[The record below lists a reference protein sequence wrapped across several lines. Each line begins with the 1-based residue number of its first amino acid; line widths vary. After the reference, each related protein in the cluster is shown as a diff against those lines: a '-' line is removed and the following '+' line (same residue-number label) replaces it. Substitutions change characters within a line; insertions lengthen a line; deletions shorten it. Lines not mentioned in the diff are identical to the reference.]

1 MGNYDPPEPEKEPF
15 AYTAAKLGIY
25 APILAIVLNAGLAL
39 HASSSTANATGVLA
53 AKLIVPILGVAFI
66 AAGAVFSIV
75 ALCNT
80 SRLGKEGLLGRGV
93 SGLVLNGIL
102 LAFFAVTFVNGFAQG
117 FTRAVHARETHQEL
131 RDANNDLR
139 SSLRNSFDAEKG
151 ITNVDFKKVDD
162 LRGKLDRAALNLG
175 PEDARVAKVASAYL
189 GEVQVASRALE
200 NALTRL
206 KEAQVLQFSGVT
218 TKEELRSRRDIVQRY
233 AAANDRVRAVV
244 TNSPTFFRTELQ
256 RLGASPESIE
266 KSTREMEQ
274 ATREQNKLVLAIRN
288 ADTRM
293 MTGMT
298 GVLDLLE
305 NNWGKWKSDS
315 ELVTFED
322 TALARKYNALIQE
335 IQAAGE
341 AQISAQR
348 KLVNLR

>member
-25 APILAIVLNAGLAL
+25 APILAIVLNAGLRL
-39 HASSSTANATGVLA
+39 HASSSTANATGLLV
-53 AKLIVPILGVAFI
+53 AKLIVPILGVAVI

-80 SRLGKEGLLGRGV
+80 SRLGKEGLLGRGI
-93 SGLVLNGIL
+93 SGLVSNGIL
-102 LAFFAVTFVNGFAQG
+102 LALFAVAFVHGFTQG
-117 FTRAVHARETHQEL
+117 FTRAVHARETRQEL
-131 RDANNDLR
+131 REANNDLR
-139 SSLRNSFDAEKG
+139 SSLRNSFDSEKG

-162 LRGKLDRAALNLG
+162 LRGKLDKAATNLG

-218 TKEELRSRRDIVQRY
+218 TKEQLRSRRDVVQRY

-244 TNSPTFFRTELQ
+244 TNSSTFFRTELQ

-274 ATREQNKLVLAIRN
+274 ASREQNKLVLAIRN

-305 NNWGKWKSDS
+305 NNWGKWKSNS
-315 ELVTFED
+315 EVVTFED
-322 TALARKYNALIQE
+322 TAMARKYNALIQE

>member
-25 APILAIVLNAGLAL
+25 APIIAIALNGAVA
-39 HASSSTANATGVLA
+39 AQSSLSSANGSGVVF
-53 AKLIVPILGVAFI
+53 AKLIVSLLSTACI
-66 AAGAVFSIV
+66 AAGAVFAII

-80 SRLGKEGLLGRGV
+80 SRLGKEGLLGRGIT
-93 SGLVLNGIL
+93 GLALNGIL
-102 LAFFAVTFVNGFAQG
+102 LAILASAFVHGFTQG
-117 FTRAVHARETHQEL
+117 FTRAVHARETRREL
-131 RDANNDLR
+131 REANNDLR

-151 ITNVDFKKVDD
+151 ITNVDFKRVDD
-162 LRGKLDRAALNLG
+162 LRGKLDRAASNLG

-218 TKEELRSRRDIVQRY
+218 TKEELRNRRDVVQRY

-274 ATREQNKLVLAIRN
+274 ATREQNRLVLAIRN

-305 NNWGKWKSDS
+305 NNWGRWKSDS